1 MKAFQE
7 MKVWLGNTMKFST
20 IIARTVLALSL
31 AFAGTFVAVA
41 PAQAAAPMQ
50 HKQVPG
56 FYRTMIG
63 DYEVTALHDGGA
75 GIDSN
80 LLHGDR
86 TIIGDYEVT
95 ALHDGSGAIDSNLLH
110 GDPALIQSLLA
121 RSFQN
126 DPKNVSATVQGYLV
140 NTGSKLVLI
149 DTGAGGHWGGPTLG
163 KLVQNLKAS
172 GYKPEQVDLVLLT
185 HLHADH
191 TGGIYKDGLTHLHG
205 DHAGGIYQNGK
216 RVFPNATVMT
226 KKADADF
233 WLSKEITAKAPEEA
247 KIFFKVAQDAAA
259 PYIAAGK
266 WKPYEGM
273 DEIVPGIA
281 PYAIPGHTPG
291 HTGYMISSKG
301 QSLLVWGD
309 VTHVTAVQM
318 PHPEIGIAFDS
329 DGATA
334 IKTRE
339 ELLVKLAADK
349 TMIAA
354 AHMPFPGLGRIRKA
368 DTGVGYDWV
377 PATFVNLK

>member
-1 MKAFQE
+1 
-7 MKVWLGNTMKFST
+7 MKFST
-20 IIARTVLALSL
+20 ILSRTVLAVSL
-31 AFAGTFVAVA
+31 ALAGTFVAVA

-50 HKQVPG
+50 HKQVAG

-63 DYEVTALHDGGA
+63 DYEVTALHDGSGS
-75 GIDSN
+75 IDS
-80 LLHGDR
+80 G
-86 TIIGDYEVT
+86 
-95 ALHDGSGAIDSNLLH
+95 LLH

-126 DPKNVSATVQGYLV
+126 DPKKVSATVQGFLV

-191 TGGIYKDGLTHLHG
+191 TGGIYKDG
-205 DHAGGIYQNGK
+205 K
-216 RVFPNATVMT
+216 RVFPNATVMMN
-226 KKADADF
+226 KADADF
-233 WLSKEITAKAPEEA
+233 WLSKDIMAKAPEEA

-266 WKPYEGM
+266 WKPYEGT
-273 DEIVPGIA
+273 DEIVPGIK
-281 PYAIPGHTPG
+281 PYPISGHTPG

-309 VTHVTAVQM
+309 VAHVTAVQM
-318 PHPEIGIAFDS
+318 PHPEVSIVFDS
-329 DGATA
+329 DSAA
-334 IKTRE
+334 AVRTRE
-339 ELLVKLAADK
+339 ALLVKLAADK

-377 PATFVNLK
+377 PATFQNLK

>member
-1 MKAFQE
+1 MKAFEE
-7 MKVWLGNTMKFST
+7 MKVWLGNTMKSYT
-20 IIARTVLALSL
+20 ITSRTVLAVLF
-31 AFAGTFVAVA
+31 AFASTFVAVA
-41 PAQAAAPMQ
+41 QAQAAAPMQ
-50 HKQVPG
+50 HKQIPG

-80 LLHGDR
+80 
-86 TIIGDYEVT
+86 
-95 ALHDGSGAIDSNLLH
+95 ALH

-126 DPKNVSATVQGYLV
+126 DPKNVSATVQAFLV

-191 TGGIYKDGLTHLHG
+191 AGGIYK
-205 DHAGGIYQNGK
+205 NGK
-216 RVFPNATVMT
+216 RVFPSATVMM

-233 WLSKEITAKAPEEA
+233 WLSKEIMAKAPEEA
-247 KIFFKVAQDAAA
+247 KIFFTVAQDGAA

-273 DEIVPGIA
+273 DEIVAGIA

-309 VTHVTAVQM
+309 VAHVAAVQL

-329 DGATA
+329 DGAAA

-339 ELLVKLAADK
+339 DLLVKLAADK

-368 DTGVGYDWV
+368 DTGAGYDWV
-377 PATFVNLK
+377 PATFLDLK

>member
-1 MKAFQE
+1 
-7 MKVWLGNTMKFST
+7 MKFST
-20 IIARTVLALSL
+20 ITSRTVLAVSL
-31 AFAGTFVAVA
+31 AFASTLVAVA
-41 PAQAAAPMQ
+41 PAEAAAPLQ

-56 FYRTMIG
+56 FYRTMVG
-63 DYEVTALHDGGA
+63 DYEVTALYDGGA

-80 LLHGDR
+80 LLHAD
-86 TIIGDYEVT
+86 
-95 ALHDGSGAIDSNLLH
+95 A
-110 GDPALIQSLLA
+110 ALIQSLLA

-163 KLVQNLKAS
+163 KLVHNLKAS

-191 TGGIYKDGLTHLHG
+191 
-205 DHAGGIYQNGK
+205 AGGIYEKGK
-216 RVFPNATVMT
+216 RVFPHATVMM

-233 WLSKEITAKAPEEA
+233 WLSKEIAAKAPEEA
-247 KIFFKVAQDAAA
+247 KIFFTVARDAAA
-259 PYIAAGK
+259 PYITAGK
-266 WKPYEGM
+266 WKPYEGLS
-273 DEIVPGIA
+273 EIVPGIA

-291 HTGYMISSKG
+291 HTGYMISSRG

-309 VTHVTAVQM
+309 VAHVAAVQM

-329 DGATA
+329 DSAVA

-339 ELLVKLAADK
+339 DLLVKLAADK

-354 AHMPFPGLGRIRKA
+354 AHMPFPGLGRVRKA

-377 PATFVNLK
+377 PATFLHLK